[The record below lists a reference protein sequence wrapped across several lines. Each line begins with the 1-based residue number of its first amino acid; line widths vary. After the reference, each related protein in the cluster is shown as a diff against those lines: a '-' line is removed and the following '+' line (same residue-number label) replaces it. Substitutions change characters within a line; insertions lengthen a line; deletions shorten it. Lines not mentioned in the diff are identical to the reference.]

1 MGCVCSSI
9 QMALKKCCT
18 GLSASELGER
28 GICDR
33 PKPKTKQYRAG
44 WSEEKAAAA
53 RLKILEVKPWL
64 NLRGK
69 KSPEG
74 RAKSAMNTL
83 KHGRYSKVHKEV
95 ERLLRQLAKS

>member
-33 PKPKTKQYRAG
+33 
-44 WSEEKAAAA
+44 SFS
-53 RLKILEVKPWL
+53 
-64 NLRGK
+64 
-69 KSPEG
+69 SPT
-74 RAKSAMNTL
+74 RSL
-83 KHGRYSKVHKEV
+83 
-95 ERLLRQLAKS
+95 LLRYACCELT